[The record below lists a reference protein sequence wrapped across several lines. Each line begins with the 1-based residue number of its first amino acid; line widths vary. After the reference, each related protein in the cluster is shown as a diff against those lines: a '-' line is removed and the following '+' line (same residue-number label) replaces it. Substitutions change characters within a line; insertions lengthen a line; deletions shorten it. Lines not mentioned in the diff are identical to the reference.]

1 MAGTSYLGTTFALSH
16 EADRPE
22 KEIKSDLQE
31 FPRIGLRKG
40 SKAATDGTSG
50 KTLEAVIAGTRGL
63 FFTFTLSFV
72 QGTFLFFMAISINSS
87 ETHPLSTPEPFSRF
101 VLWLF
106 LVQII
111 DTIWIMV
118 TILVRTSGFKR
129 PSYPPPPY
137 EWVLLNTLM
146 MIFLLGYFLYPITIT
161 WDVYL
166 ALLGVFFART
176 LADLRV
182 GWKSVY
188 QPLILQ
194 T

>member
-1 MAGTSYLGTTFALSH
+1 
-16 EADRPE
+16 
-22 KEIKSDLQE
+22 
-31 FPRIGLRKG
+31 
-40 SKAATDGTSG
+40 
-50 KTLEAVIAGTRGL
+50 
-63 FFTFTLSFV
+63 
-72 QGTFLFFMAISINSS
+72 MAISINSS
-87 ETHPLSTPEPFSRF
+87 ETHPLSTPEIFSRF

-106 LVQII
+106 LLQII
-111 DTIWIMV
+111 DTIWIMI

-129 PSYPPPPY
+129 PSYPQPPY

-146 MIFLLGYFLYPITIT
+146 MIFLLVYFLYPITIT

-188 QPLILQ
+188 QPVILQ